1 MYVILLIIFKLILKE
16 RTEEK
21 RKIFE
26 LAGGG
31 TRKKGSSSFGASTV
45 RAAAHLLQPHKVGS
59 QRKAIAGQHLPEVER
74 KRREPWRI
82 FRRESNVKRHFKIL
96 YFVF

>member
-1 MYVILLIIFKLILKE
+1 
-16 RTEEK
+16 
-21 RKIFE
+21 

-45 RAAAHLLQPHKVGS
+45 RAAAHLLQPHKVSS
-59 QRKAIAGQHLPEVER
+59 QRKVIAGQHLPEVER

-82 FRRESNVKRHFKIL
+82 FRRESNVKFI
-96 YFVF
+96 YFNLFFN